1 MMKRYA
7 AAAILALSVVS
18 PPSALL
24 AQEIRPGPPP
34 EVEQQIRKIG
44 PKVDPVES
52 GKIYKGLLEAQ
63 PRDGVKRTNDV
74 AYGPDE
80 RNKLDVFVPE
90 KTAGP
95 MPVAIFVHGGGFLRG
110 DKADRDNVGTFFARN
125 GVIGLVP
132 SYRLAPKNQ
141 WPAGAE
147 DIAAVVRW
155 ARANVAALGGD
166 PDRIYVTGESAGA
179 AHVAAAILMKRFSPE
194 GRLPVAGAV
203 LVSGVYDAELERLA
217 ARQFGMGN
225 PDPRNGAYFGTDAA
239 SLPGKSTLRNIDA
252 PEVPVLITYAELDP
266 IQMQVQAGALFTALC
281 NRSGKCPEITSIR
294 SHGHITQ
301 VLSINTG
308 DMSLAG
314 PMLDFVTAK
323 K

>member
-1 MMKRYA
+1 MTYRFVKG
-7 AAAILALSVVS
+7 LAV
-18 PPSALL
+18 L
-24 AQEIRPGPPP
+24 AVLAVPFIAHAQDARPGPSP
-34 EVEQQIRKIG
+34 ELEQQIRKIG

-52 GKIYKGLLEAQ
+52 GKIYKAILDAQ
-63 PRDGVKRTNDV
+63 PRNGVNRTNDV

-80 RNKLDVFVPE
+80 RNRLDVFLPE
-90 KTAGP
+90 KPAAGP

-125 GVIGLVP
+125 GVVGLVP

-147 DIAAVVRW
+147 DVAAVVRW
-155 ARANVAALGGD
+155 ARSNVAALGGD
-166 PDRIYVTGESAGA
+166 PDRIFVTGESAGA

-225 PDPRNGAYFGTDAA
+225 PDPRNGAYFGPDAA

-252 PEVPVLITYAELDP
+252 PELPVLITYAELDP
-266 IQMQVQAGALFTALC
+266 VQMQVQAGALFTALC
-281 NRSGKCPEITSIR
+281 NRSGRCPEIAAIR
-294 SHGHITQ
+294 GHGHITQ

-314 PMLDFVTAK
+314 PMLDFVKAK
-323 K
+323 R

>member
-1 MMKRYA
+1 MLKTVA
-7 AAAILALSVVS
+7 ARAVLVLGITAFPAVS
-18 PPSALL
+18 P
-24 AQEIRPGPPP
+24 AQETRPGPPP
-34 EVEQQIRKIG
+34 EIEQQIRRIG

-52 GKIYKGLLEAQ
+52 GKIYKSMLEAQ

-90 KTAGP
+90 KAAGP

-110 DKADRDNVGTFFARN
+110 DKSDRDNVGTFFARN

-155 ARANVAALGGD
+155 GRANVAALGGD
-166 PDRIYVTGESAGA
+166 PERIFVTGESAGA
-179 AHVAAAILMKRFSPE
+179 AHVAAALLMKRFSPE

-239 SLPGKSTLRNIDA
+239 SLPAKSTLRNIDA
-252 PEVPVLITYAELDP
+252 PEVPLLITYAELDP
-266 IQMQVQAGALFTALC
+266 VQMQVQAGALFTALC
-281 NRSGKCPEITSIR
+281 NRSGKCPDITAIR
-294 SHGHITQ
+294 GHGHISQ

-314 PMLDFVTAK
+314 PMLDFVTGK
-323 K
+323 R